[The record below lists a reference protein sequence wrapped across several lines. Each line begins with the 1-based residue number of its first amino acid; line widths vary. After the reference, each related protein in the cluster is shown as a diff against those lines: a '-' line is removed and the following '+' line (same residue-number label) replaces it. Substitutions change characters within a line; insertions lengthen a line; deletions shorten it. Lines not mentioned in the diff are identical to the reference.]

1 MLKDGKIAD
10 QLMSAAIM
18 SLISAVRRNYI
29 NTNIHVALLLC
40 FSNSSYSTDE
50 VILISD
56 ALYIKHIHI
65 IVVFK

>member
-1 MLKDGKIAD
+1 
-10 QLMSAAIM
+10 MSVAIM
-18 SLISAVRRNYI
+18 SLISAVRSNYV

-40 FSNSSYSTDE
+40 FRNSSYSTDE